1 MGLDG
6 VELVMALEEAFGV
19 SISDAEAADL
29 LTPRMVGDLIY
40 SKLDQTEQSICQSQR
55 AFYLLRKAMMR
66 RLQLT
71 RATFKPDTVFRDLVP
86 EGQLLQFLQDLKVEV
101 RARSWPSA
109 VRPRWLVNC
118 ICGFACAVSVL
129 VWYATK
135 EPLGKEIGSI
145 LGVIT
150 AIVTGISLARL
161 TRPFRIIVPLRYR
174 KVRDLVPF
182 VVTSDQIKWTREQV
196 SVVVK
201 RLTMEQL
208 GLKEAQYWEDAHFVK
223 DLGLDG

>member
-40 SKLDQTEQSICQSQR
+40 SKLNQTEQSTCQSQR

-66 RLQLT
+66 RLALT
-71 RATFKPDTVFRDLVP
+71 RTSFTPDLAYRGLIP
-86 EGQLLQFLQDLKVEV
+86 ARQHRQFWEELKAEV
-101 RARSWPSA
+101 RARSWPSL
-109 VRPRWLVNC
+109 VRPRWLSIALIVGDLT
-118 ICGFACAVSVL
+118 IAGVL
-129 VWYATK
+129 VSALPSELAWLPVSGTIV
-135 EPLGKEIGSI
+135 IG
-145 LGVIT
+145 V
-150 AIVTGISLARL
+150 AMARL
-161 TRPFRIIVPLRYR
+161 TRPFKTRIPYRCRTIRDIVPYA
-174 KVRDLVPF
+174 
-182 VVTSDQIKWTREQV
+182 VTSDQIKWTREQV

-201 RLTMEQL
+201 RVTMEQL

>member
-6 VELVMALEEAFGV
+6 VELLMAFEEAFGV
-19 SISDAEAADL
+19 SITDGEAEKM
-29 LTPRMVGDLIY
+29 LTPRLAGDIIF
-40 SKLDQTEQSICQSQR
+40 SKLETTDQATCQSQR
-55 AFYLLRKAMMR
+55 AFYLLRKAMVR

-71 RATFKPDTVFRDLVP
+71 RATFKPDTVFRDMVP

-109 VRPRWLVNC
+109 VRPRWLVIC
-118 ICGFACAVSVL
+118 ICGFAGAVSVL

-135 EPLGKEIGSI
+135 EPLGMEIGSI
-145 LGVIT
+145 LGVV
-150 AIVTGISLARL
+150 AVIVTGIALARL
-161 TRPFRIIVPLRYR
+161 TRPFKIIVPLRYR